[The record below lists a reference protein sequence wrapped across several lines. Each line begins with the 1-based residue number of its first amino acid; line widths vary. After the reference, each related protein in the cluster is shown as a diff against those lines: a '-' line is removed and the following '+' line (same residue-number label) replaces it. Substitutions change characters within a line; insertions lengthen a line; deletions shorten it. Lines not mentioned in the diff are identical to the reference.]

1 MTSTIDQSVIDRLT
15 KLLGMLGSAHDGERA
30 VAAAKADELVRSRG
44 LTWSD
49 VVARPQLASAPR
61 RSSSEAWHEPETIR
75 ADQDRRSASLSWT
88 PQRLGSVVPTRLE
101 EIPPPLTQTSGVRLA
116 HLPEGEGGGMNPKHL
131 IITEHRTWTPH

>member
-1 MTSTIDQSVIDRLT
+1 MTSTIDQSAIDRLT

-49 VVARPQLASAPR
+49 VVARPQPVSAPR

-75 ADQDRRSASLSWT
+75 EKIDAALRYRRLLNAW
-88 PQRLGSVVPTRLE
+88 E
-101 EIPPPLTQTSGVRLA
+101 ESFLLDLKKYRHHSPKQAACVSRIYRKVRA
-116 HLPEGEGGGMNPKHL
+116 AA
-131 IITEHRTWTPH
+131 